1 MAQSQTLDSIL
12 QIPKWH
18 DYKEQNCVVGRHV
31 YSVARLVE
39 LSKDLP
45 VMEIPL
51 DHLDLWHT
59 YEKLSMREMVMHMN
73 AVNDADLTKPII
85 MDEDGSIMDGRHR
98 IMKAMVT
105 GQDTVF
111 AVRFDENPAPCSVKE
126 D

>member
-1 MAQSQTLDSIL
+1 MK
-12 QIPKWH
+12 IPKWH
-18 DYKEQNCVVGRHV
+18 DYKEQTCSVGRHV
-31 YSVARLVE
+31 WSVARLVE

-73 AVNDADLTKPII
+73 AVNAANLTTPII

-98 IMKAMVT
+98 LMRAMLN
-105 GQDTVF
+105 GCDTIL
-111 AVRFDENPAPCSVKE
+111 AVRFDENPTPCNVKE